1 MATRSADD
9 RAVQAERDAEE
20 ALEIGDH
27 DAARAGLQAARKI
40 IRAKMTKTDQREE
53 AALVAEE
60 ARVEESRLNYPEAAR
75 LFEEAA
81 SLLPVEDRAE
91 RWGYLLAAA
100 NAF

>member
-1 MATRSADD
+1 MR
-9 RAVQAERDAEE
+9 QEE

-27 DAARAGLQAARKI
+27 DAAVAHLQAARKI
-40 IRAKMTKTDQREE
+40 IRAKMTKIKREE

-60 ARVEESRLNYPEAAR
+60 ARVEENRLNYPEAAR

-91 RWGYLLAAA
+91 RWHHLLPPPTLGIVRGM
-100 NAF
+100 NSVTMKPS